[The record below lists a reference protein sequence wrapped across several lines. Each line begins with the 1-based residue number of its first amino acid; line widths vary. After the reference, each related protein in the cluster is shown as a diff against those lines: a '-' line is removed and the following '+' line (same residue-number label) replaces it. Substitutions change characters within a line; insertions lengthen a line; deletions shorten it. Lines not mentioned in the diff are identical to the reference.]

1 MANNLYMYKSQIAM
15 RGSLNTKEIEY
26 QNVWNEENHYAK
38 RLKLNEENQDFR
50 LLDGPPY
57 ANGPIHLGHSLNK
70 VLKDIII
77 RSKNMQGIYTPY
89 VMGWDTHGLPIEHA
103 VTTKKKINRKEMD
116 VAEFR
121 KLCEEYALEQVN
133 NQKEQFKRLGLS
145 TDYDTFYMT
154 LQKEHEAEQIEV
166 FNRMLQNGLIYK
178 GLKPIYWSWSSESA
192 LAEAEI
198 EYKDVKSTAIFIK
211 NEVVDSKNLLPEN
224 TKLIAWTTT
233 PWSYAAVNALSV
245 GANIEYGVYN
255 VNGENIVVNLKTAE
269 DVFKS
274 INIENFQLVKTI
286 FGSDLKDMTFKHSF
300 NNKVEPVITGDHVLD
315 DQGTGIVTT
324 AGGHGEDDFIVAK
337 QNGLEIVSVID
348 AKGHYNDF
356 VGEDKKEEWS
366 GLFYTKASTKMVEYL
381 EQTNNLLAKEEITHP
396 YPHDW
401 RTKKPVIYRAT
412 PQWFV
417 NLKSIRTDLLDAVKE
432 VYWKVASGEKRIS
445 NMIENRDD
453 WCISRQRAWGLPI
466 PIFYNED
473 GSEITDPEVISHVAQ
488 LFKEHGSNIWFK
500 WDVKE
505 LLPQNYT
512 NVKSPNNNFTK
523 EKDIMDVWFD
533 SGVVHSAS
541 NERFGGKL
549 PVDLILEGSD
559 QYRGWFNSMLSTS
572 IAANK
577 QAAYKA
583 VLQHGFTL
591 DEKGQKMSK
600 SIGNTVDPVKLSNT
614 VGADILRLWVSSVD
628 YASDVKFGDNILKQV
643 SDQYR
648 KIRNTLRFMDQVLV
662 DFDENS
668 NLDYTKLES
677 IDRWMMSKL
686 NELNKN
692 CIIWYNDYE
701 FSKINKELSNFI
713 NNELSAIYLDFSK
726 DILYIDNPQSLRKQQ
741 IQFVI
746 KNVYNTLLKLVTP
759 IIPHTAYEFGK
770 VSHPDV
776 ENIYL
781 TNFEDVYEYEDQEQL
796 FTNFKFYFDLRSK
809 INALLEQKRENK
821 EIGKSFEAHVIL
833 NSSYEE
839 KLKFLENQKL
849 DQLLIVSVVEF
860 SDDVEDISI
869 IKAQGSVCTRCRKIV
884 SSEQINEDEI
894 CNECLKQINL
904 GK

>member
-1 MANNLYMYKSQIAM
+1 MAKNNLYMYKSQIAM

-26 QNVWNEENHYAK
+26 QKTWIDNNHYQKRLDLNKNNEE
-38 RLKLNEENQDFR
+38 FR

-70 VLKDIII
+70 ILKDIIV
-77 RSKNMQGIYTPY
+77 RSKNMQGYYTPF

-116 VAEFR
+116 VADFR
-121 KLCEEYALEQVN
+121 SLCKAYALEQVN
-133 NQKEQFKRLGLS
+133 KQKDQFKRLGLN
-145 TDYDTFYMT
+145 TDYETFYMT
-154 LQKEHEAEQIEV
+154 LQKEHESAQIEV
-166 FNRMLQNGLIYK
+166 FNKMLQNGLIYK

-198 EYKDVKSTAIFIK
+198 EYKDVKSTAIYIK
-211 NEVVDSKNLLPEN
+211 NEIVDGKGILEPN

-245 GANIEYGVYN
+245 GAKIQYGIYE
-255 VNGENIVVNLKTAE
+255 VNSEKIVVNVQTA
-269 DVFKS
+269 KS
-274 INIENFQLVKTI
+274 IFDSIDISNYTLIKTVL
-286 FGSDLKDMTFKHSF
+286 GSELKDMTFKHAF
-300 NNKVEPVITGDHVLD
+300 NDKIEPVILGDHVLD

-337 QNGLEIVSVID
+337 QNNLEIISVID
-348 AKGHYNDF
+348 AKGYYNDL
-356 VGEDKKEEWS
+356 VGEDKKAEWS
-366 GLFYTKASTKMVEYL
+366 GLFYTKASEKMVEYL
-381 EQTNNLLAKEEITHP
+381 QENNSLLASEEITHP

-417 NLKSIRTDLLDAVKE
+417 NLKSIRKELLAAVKE
-432 VYWKVASGEKRIS
+432 VYWKVGSGAKRIS

-473 GSEITDPEVISHVAQ
+473 GSEICDPDVISHVAK
-488 LFKEHGSNIWFK
+488 LFNEHGSNIWFK
-500 WDVKE
+500 WTTSE
-505 LLPQNYT
+505 LLPPNYQNE
-512 NVKSPNNNFTK
+512 KSPNGNFTK

-577 QAAYKA
+577 KPSYKA

-591 DEKGQKMSK
+591 DEKGNKMSK
-600 SIGNTVDPVKLSNT
+600 SVGNTVDPVKLANT

-662 DFDENS
+662 DYEKNNDLEYS
-668 NLDYTKLES
+668 KLES
-677 IDRWMMSKL
+677 IDRWMMCKL
-686 NELNKN
+686 NDLNQN
-692 CIIWYNDYE
+692 CINWYNDYE

-713 NNELSAIYLDFSK
+713 NNEVSAIYLDFSK
-726 DILYIDNPQSLRKQQ
+726 DILYIDNPNSLRKQQ

-746 KNVYNTLLKLVTP
+746 KALYDTILKIVTP
-759 IIPHTAYEFGK
+759 IIPHTAYEFGL
-770 VSHPDV
+770 VSHSEV
-776 ENIYL
+776 ENIYF
-781 TNFEDVYEYEDQEQL
+781 TNFEEINLYSDKEDLYQ
-796 FTNFKFYFDLRSK
+796 NFEFYFDLRTK
-809 INALLEQKRENK
+809 INSLLEQKRESK
-821 EIGKSFEAHVIL
+821 EIGKSFEATIQL
-833 NSSYEE
+833 NSSYKD
-839 KLKFLENQKL
+839 KLAFLENQKL
-849 DQLLIVSVVEF
+849 DQLLIVSKVEF
-860 SDDVEDISI
+860 TDNVEDINV
-869 IKAQGSVCTRCRKIV
+869 IKAIGVVCTRCRKIV
-884 SSEQINEDEI
+884 SEDKLNDQEI
-894 CNECLKQINL
+894 CVDCQKQI
-904 GK
+904 